1 MLLLLTMV
9 LSVVNYKTTFT
20 LVHNQIEKQSLPL
33 ALDNIY
39 TDIQKQIIEPYLI
52 TSMMANDTFV
62 KEWLLGDGD
71 PKKIKEY
78 LLAVKSKYG
87 LLSAILVH
95 DKSKNYYTQ
104 NGFLETL
111 HPENRD
117 NRWYFRFKN
126 SPNDRE
132 INIDTN
138 VKIDKSLIMFMN
150 NKILDSNNKLIGITS
165 TGVKIASINKML
177 EMFKRKYHLEV
188 YLFDNN
194 ANIILTQKNKKS
206 LTSLNEIEE
215 FQNHQE
221 TLLAKNS
228 NMFQYEDSGEKFI
241 VNTKYIPE
249 LNLHILVKAKLS
261 DFTGSIK
268 STFYFSLFISLFTT
282 FIVALV
288 ILYIIKSS
296 LLKLQK
302 SNEQKDILLK
312 EVHHRVKNNLN
323 LTASMLGLQAISE
336 SDEISQHLLKSKS
349 RIEAI
354 ATVHEMLY
362 KQNNFTQI
370 NFYDYV
376 TKLEVLVINMFSLRK
391 KPILIVDV
399 ERDLIMP
406 LDVMVQFGL
415 MINEMFTNTIK
426 YANNAEGLI
435 VTISLVHEN
444 KGYIF
449 RYKDNGDKELEM
461 KLFESSKGLGSKL
474 IGLNVKQLNG
484 TLKRYYDKGLCYKV
498 TF

>member
-1 MLLLLTMV
+1 MLLLTMV
-9 LSVVNYKTTFT
+9 VSLVNYKTTFS

-62 KEWLLGDGD
+62 KEWLLSDGN
-71 PKKIKEY
+71 PAKIEKY
-78 LLAVKSKYG
+78 LLAIKSEYG

-95 DKSKNYYTQ
+95 DKTKNYYTQ

-111 HPENRD
+111 HPDNRD
-117 NRWYFRFKN
+117 NKWYFRFKD
-126 SPNDRE
+126 SSNDRE

-150 NKILDSNNKLIGITS
+150 NKILDENKKLIGITS
-165 TGVKIASINKML
+165 TGVKIASINRML

-188 YLFDNN
+188 YLFDDD
-194 ANIILTQKNKKS
+194 ANIILTQKNQKGVNT
-206 LTSLNEIEE
+206 LDEIEE
-215 FQNHQE
+215 FKNHKE
-221 TLLAKNS
+221 TLLAKES
-228 NMFQYEDSGEKFI
+228 NMFQYQSANEKFI

-249 LNLHILVKAKLS
+249 INLHILVKAKLS
-261 DFTGSIK
+261 DFTGSINN
-268 STFYFSLFISLFTT
+268 TLYFSLFISIFTT
-282 FIVALV
+282 IIVALV
-288 ILYIIKSS
+288 ILYIIESS
-296 LLKLQK
+296 LLKLRK

-336 SDEISQHLLKSKS
+336 SDEISRHLLKSKS

-376 TKLEVLVINMFSLRK
+376 SKLEALIVNMFNTDKRFSL
-391 KPILIVDV
+391 LIDVDR
-399 ERDLIMP
+399 ELIIP

-426 YANNAEGLI
+426 YAKNSEGLKVKI
-435 VTISLVHEN
+435 TLTHSN
-444 KGYIF
+444 NGYYF
-449 RYKDNGDKELEM
+449 TYEDNGEKELDMAICEG
-461 KLFESSKGLGSKL
+461 SKGLGSKL
-474 IGLNVKQLNG
+474 ISLNVKQLNG
-484 TLKRYYDKGLCYKV
+484 TFKRYYDKGLCYEV